1 MIMTK
6 PEKRILLNLIAEEQL
21 TEMIEQ
27 LKGMVPEAHPDLKR
41 VNQLAGRLRELEERI
56 DMGTLSNE
64 DVGRVRSRISGGLR
78 DVVQELKPMAEL
90 KENAAEDTPVF
101 KLDLAP
107 EDTESPAA
115 PEEVMG
121 FKGEVVYKGSPS
133 RKERSIEVIKGY
145 GAAYHLLLQG
155 IKKAGLTMEKGDR
168 AGGRMTASIA
178 GTSSNSFGEVIEVWV
193 KPEHN
198 GRTWVHVV
206 VDSASPTTTFD
217 FGRHESK
224 LNLLFSY
231 LR

>member
-1 MIMTK
+1 
-6 PEKRILLNLIAEEQL
+6 
-21 TEMIEQ
+21 
-27 LKGMVPEAHPDLKR
+27 MVPEAHPDLKR

-64 DVGRVRSRISGGLR
+64 DIGRIRTRISGGLR
-78 DVVQELKPMAEL
+78 DVVQEMKPMVEV
-90 KENAAEDTPVF
+90 KEKIEKDKPTF

-107 EDTESPAA
+107 EAKESSTA
-115 PEEVMG
+115 PVEVMG

-133 RKERSIEVIKGY
+133 KKERSIELVKGY

-155 IKKAGLTMEKGDR
+155 IKKAGMTMEKGDR
-168 AGGRMTASIA
+168 AGGRMTANTP
-178 GTSSNSFGEVIEVWV
+178 GTSSSSFGEVIEVWL

-198 GRTWVHVV
+198 GRTWVHVI
-206 VDSASPTTTFD
+206 VDSASPSTTFD
-217 FGRHESK
+217 FGRHDSK

>member
-1 MIMTK
+1 MTK
-6 PEKRILLNLIAEEQL
+6 PEKRLLLNLIAEEQL

-41 VNQLAGRLRELEERI
+41 INQLAGRLRELEERI

-64 DVGRVRSRISGGLR
+64 DIGRIRSRISGGLR
-78 DVVQELKPMAEL
+78 DVVQELKPMAEHSEEAE
-90 KENAAEDTPVF
+90 KEKPTF

-107 EDTESPAA
+107 EAKESAGA
-115 PEEVMG
+115 PVEAMG

-133 RKERSIEVIKGY
+133 KKERSIELVKGY

-155 IKKAGLTMEKGDR
+155 IKKAGMTMEKGDR
-168 AGGRMTASIA
+168 AGGRMTASTA
-178 GTSSNSFGEVIEVWV
+178 GTSSNSFGEVIEVWL

-198 GRTWVHVV
+198 GRTWVYVV
-206 VDSASPTTTFD
+206 VDSASPATTFD